1 MKKQNIGYLS
11 EPNAQQIEAAA
22 DLLDRGKGEITPL
35 PIDRIRFRRS
45 RKIFLAIDEATKQVV
60 GVGALK
66 DDPNDAVEIGYLRV
80 EPAYRGQGIG
90 YALMRIKIEEAYQL
104 KLQLIY
110 ANIKHNNQSTLAM
123 LNKLG
128 FEHWGYY
135 KSGRG
140 KGTLYWI
147 CLYLTLAPNVNVEA
161 LMSKKNTNLI
171 PINFIPK
178 Q

>member
-1 MKKQNIGYLS
+1 MKKQNISYLS

-60 GVGALK
+60 GVGTLK
-66 DDPNDAVEIGYLRV
+66 DDPDDAVEIGYLRV

-90 YALMRIKIEEAYQL
+90 YELVRIRIQEAYRL

-110 ANIKHNNQSTLAM
+110 TNVKHDNQSSLVI
-123 LNKLG
+123 LSKFG
-128 FEHWGYY
+128 FKYWGYY
-135 KSGRG
+135 RSGRG
-140 KGTLYWI
+140 KGTLHWI